1 MTRATD
7 LADEYFVH
15 RQATE
20 PNRLLYYGQVEGLEN
35 WEDVGPGAIAERQA
49 DLRSFADR
57 ADALVDDSEPG
68 EEILLETIAFT
79 ARAAAIGL
87 TWRTEQT
94 MVNPAFGLHTSLP
107 TFLGRFSLVTAQHGE
122 DYLTK
127 LRRLPAALA
136 QIGSEVA
143 ISAETGNV
151 ALRCHLEAAADAID
165 ATMTRPSGEPDPLAT
180 QPPPTELPESE
191 ATVWR
196 AEVERLVADE
206 IRPALAAYGAALRAV
221 GPKGRPEEKAG
232 FCHLDGGDELYRQL
246 VWANTTVDLS
256 PEEIHQIGLDQIDR
270 LEEEYRE
277 IAGPLLGATDID
289 EIYAR
294 LRDDPS
300 MHYQSGDDI
309 VRDATAALERAA
321 AAAPEW
327 FTSIPESDCIA
338 NEVPA
343 GPLAFYSPPDPPTG
357 KPGRF
362 FFNTSDP
369 SAWST
374 YQLEAVTFHES
385 IPGHHLQIAGFRES
399 TTLHPVQVHF
409 GITAYLEG
417 WGLYTERLSD
427 EMGLYSSDLARVG
440 MLSADSMRACR
451 LVVDTG
457 MHALGWGRQEA
468 IDYVHAHSPLSRVLV
483 EGEIDRY
490 IGMPGQALSYMIG
503 RLEIDR
509 IRREAEK
516 ADDFDLPT
524 FHDQILG
531 HGMVPL
537 PTLSTIVLGA

>member
-1 MTRATD
+1 
-7 LADEYFVH
+7 
-15 RQATE
+15 
-20 PNRLLYYGQVEGLEN
+20 
-35 WEDVGPGAIAERQA
+35 
-49 DLRSFADR
+49 
-57 ADALVDDSEPG
+57 
-68 EEILLETIAFT
+68 
-79 ARAAAIGL
+79 
-87 TWRTEQT
+87 
-94 MVNPAFGLHTSLP
+94 
-107 TFLGRFSLVTAQHGE
+107 
-122 DYLTK
+122 
-127 LRRLPAALA
+127 
-136 QIGSEVA
+136 
-143 ISAETGNV
+143 
-151 ALRCHLEAAADAID
+151 
-165 ATMTRPSGEPDPLAT
+165 
-180 QPPPTELPESE
+180 
-191 ATVWR
+191 
-196 AEVERLVADE
+196 
-206 IRPALAAYGAALRAV
+206 
-221 GPKGRPEEKAG
+221 
-232 FCHLDGGDELYRQL
+232 

-270 LEEEYRE
+270 LEEEYRQ
-277 IAGPLLGATDID
+277 IAGPLLGTTDND

-321 AAAPEW
+321 AAAPQW

-457 MHALGWGRQEA
+457 MHALGWGRREA

-509 IRREAEK
+509 IRREAEQ

-537 PTLSTIVLGA
+537 PTLSTIVLGG